1 MLSSVLSNYGRTTV
15 AGDCCFS
22 RVVCLH
28 QFNFPLG
35 CQDPESPIKAAL
47 KTSDQR
53 FLLHLSVVV
62 VHVKG
67 AFVSFSP
74 TALYVTHTGF
84 SFGFFPLLKSTSVAL
99 ANKSTSKIGILLF
112 PASLVMTFDLNS
124 NFTFS

>member
-1 MLSSVLSNYGRTTV
+1 M
-15 AGDCCFS
+15 
-22 RVVCLH
+22 
-28 QFNFPLG
+28 
-35 CQDPESPIKAAL
+35 
-47 KTSDQR
+47 
-53 FLLHLSVVV
+53 VV

-84 SFGFFPLLKSTSVAL
+84 FCFFPLLKSTSVAL